1 MSSAPTMFQISKK
14 HSAWE
19 KEKAKI
25 QIKAQIGEGNFGVV
39 LLGTMPN
46 EFGIIET
53 VAIKTIKE
61 QGTYNQ

>member
-1 MSSAPTMFQISKK
+1 MIISFQISKK
-14 HSAWE
+14 HSVWE
-19 KEKAKI
+19 KDKSKI

-61 QGTYNQ
+61 QG